1 MSTEKKKAAP
11 AARPL
16 ILELEDAKAN
26 IYQEVNAALRKGLP
40 CYLVKDILEGLL
52 SQIREGAKAEL
63 EAARAQEAA
72 RAESEKKEETE

>member
-26 IYQEVNAALRKGLP
+26 ICQEVNAALRKGLP
-40 CYLVKDILEGLL
+40 CYIVADILDGVL
-52 SQIREGAKAEL
+52 SQMREGARREL
-63 EAARAQEAA
+63 EMARSQTQ
-72 RAESEKKEETE
+72 KKEETE

>member
-26 IYQEVNAALRKGLP
+26 ICQEVNAALRKGLP

-52 SQIREGAKAEL
+52 SQIR
-63 EAARAQEAA
+63 
-72 RAESEKKEETE
+72 

>member
-26 IYQEVNAALRKGLP
+26 ICQEVNAALRKGLP

-63 EAARAQEAA
+63 EAARA
-72 RAESEKKEETE
+72 ESEKKEETE

>member
-26 IYQEVNAALRKGLP
+26 IYQEVNVALRKGLP

-52 SQIREGAKAEL
+52 SQIREGAKAEI
-63 EAARAQEAA
+63 EAARAQEEA
-72 RAESEKKEETE
+72 RTESEKKEETE